1 MSESKKQIRI
11 ACEGASSLPWEEV
24 VPFQGKLKIL
34 HREQFDKLRGQILN
48 TGFSA
53 PLIIWRNDGKYFL
66 MDGHQRLIVIKH
78 LVQKEGYDCPPLPVA
93 WVEAA
98 NMQEAYRKCLSIA
111 SQYGRVD
118 QEGLKDFM
126 DAGGLGA
133 EVVDEFNFQEV
144 ESEEFQEEYFGDDGS
159 EEEEQ
164 PPNKDENKT
173 PEKMPAAHKCP
184 SCGHEFD

>member
-1 MSESKKQIRI
+1 MPEVEKRIRI
-11 ACEGASSLPWEEV
+11 ACEGAASLPWVDV

-53 PLIIWRNDGKYFL
+53 PLIIWRNDGKNFL

-93 WVEAA
+93 WVQAA

-118 QEGLKDFM
+118 KEGLKEFM
-126 DAGGLGA
+126 VAGDLGPEA
-133 EVVDEFNFQEV
+133 VDEFNFQEV
-144 ESEEFQEEYFGDDGS
+144 DSEEFQEEYFGDP
-159 EEEEQ
+159 EAE
-164 PPNKDENKT
+164 PPDPTDT
-173 PEKMPAAHKCP
+173 PPDTGPPEPAHKCP
-184 SCGHEFD
+184 SCGHQFDD